1 MHDSA
6 ASNLLSFSDTLT
18 HVFTFS
24 EDNTCM
30 THTDNHVG
38 EAFNTPLL
46 DEFMA
51 LYNTVNSASLRIF
64 AEVTVT
70 LLPNTNDGKLLLW
83 AQRMVTEGICPTI
96 APKILAFLQ
105 HKGSRRRRRRR
116 RRRSSLLDD
125 PPVLIMTPFLIILHI
140 Y

>member
-6 ASNLLSFSDTLT
+6 ASNLLSFSDTLK

-30 THTDNHVG
+30 PHTDNHVG

-51 LYNTVNSASLRIF
+51 LYNTVISKTNSASLRIF
-64 AEVTVT
+64 AEVTGKMPGHVGKT
-70 LLPNTNDGKLLLW
+70 RWWSTNDVQELSLLPNTNDGKLL
-83 AQRMVTEGICPTI
+83 QSSS
-96 APKILAFLQ
+96 
-105 HKGSRRRRRRR
+105 GSQKEQVLSNSVSNG
-116 RRRSSLLDD
+116 SSAVGTMDILLDR
-125 PPVLIMTPFLIILHI
+125 
-140 Y
+140 